1 MSETVRLRLDN
12 WLKHVCLFK
21 HRAEATDAINGGHVK
36 LNGRSVKA
44 STNVKIDDVVEFK
57 RGDWERK
64 FVITVLAEKQLSK
77 EESREAYRDESGE
90 KPDRGDSID
99 KIFAAPVRDKGAGRP
114 TKKDRR
120 DLEREGFRR
129 A

>member
-1 MSETVRLRLDN
+1 MSDSVRLRLDN
-12 WLKHVCLFK
+12 WLKNVCLFK
-21 HRAEATDAINGGHVK
+21 HRAEATDAINGGQIK

-44 STNVKIDDVVEFK
+44 ATNVKAGDVVEFK

-64 FVITVLAEKQLSK
+64 FVVLVLAEKQLSK
-77 EESREAYRDESGE
+77 EEGREAYRNESGE
-90 KPDRGDSID
+90 KPKGDLID
-99 KIFAAPVRDKGAGRP
+99 QIFAAPVRDKGAGRP

-120 DLEREGFRR
+120 DIEREGFRR